1 MLQLFKVGVFA
12 FTILFVNQVLSGE
25 NSVENK
31 LPVLEILKWK
41 SKKNVSD
48 ENMIES
54 VANMVKDL
62 NSLKGFLNQ
71 ALYKSSSGEWID
83 IYYWETEEDAYAS
96 STIMADK
103 KSYTNLINLI
113 EPESVTIEVIHQL
126 QSSGGFSFK

>member
-62 NSLKGFLNQ
+62 NSLKGFLHQ

-96 STIMADK
+96 STSMADK